1 MPPVSKYLNLTLHKV
16 KHQLRGSCPTC
27 QNDDIRILAITP
39 AKNGGVFFCHH
50 PQIGGSCIDLVA
62 HILALPLPEAGQW
75 LEDTLPSTVS
85 AQPQRPQPQPQQTEP
100 SKGFDPDEF
109 GAKLAYGEQVEALGL
124 SEEAAKLHPCRHTSS
139 EALHPG
145 MSARRDARWFRR
157 VRRRKTEAARQVATT
172 FQGGQAQTPRLTRGF
187 S

>member
-62 HILALPLPEAGQW
+62 HILAFPLPEAGQW

-124 SEEAAKLHPCRHTSS
+124 SEEAAKLH
-139 EALHPG
+139 
-145 MSARRDARWFRR
+145 R
-157 VRRRKTEAARQVATT
+157 VGIHRAKLYIPVCPPDV
-172 FQGGQAQTPRLTRGF
+172 TPVGF
-187 S
+187 VEFDGAKLKLPDKWLRPSKVVKLKRPA